1 MYTVIELICTLIAVI
16 NLVTAIVTYVKSRQ
30 EGLTVRSGNY
40 YQAFRI
46 CMTMCIVFGLILTGL
61 MVIHT
66 HRNDA

>member
-16 NLVTAIVTYVKSRQ
+16 NLVTAVVTYVKSHH
-30 EGLTVRSGNY
+30 EGATVRSGNY

-61 MVIHT
+61 MVVNSHK
-66 HRNDA
+66 